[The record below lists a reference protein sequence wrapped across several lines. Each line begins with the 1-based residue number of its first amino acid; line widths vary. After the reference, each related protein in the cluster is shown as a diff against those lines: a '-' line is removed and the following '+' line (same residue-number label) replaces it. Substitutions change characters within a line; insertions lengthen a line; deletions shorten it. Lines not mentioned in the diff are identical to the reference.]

1 MVDLA
6 PISAEWHQ
14 IGTICLLIGVAA
26 GIAFIPVQMWIIE
39 KTSWFTRIKFSEP
52 ALKIVARSMACL
64 LVGAGILTL
73 CYALAPKP
81 ADYMQTIGDSY
92 GISQLKIDVT
102 GLRNIT
108 EDGRYDASWVKDGKP
123 GDGYAS
129 VKNQKVTLLDSTGQ
143 QMEANDENRQYP
155 PVRFR
160 HAGRERDGRQRRGGR
175 GRRTGPHPFGRGPAP
190 AGAVLM
196 GGYWWG
202 VLTPF
207 AIVLGILLLWLA
219 GSLFGAIVSWA
230 WKKAHYG
237 LLKKGWIAE
246 DYDEDSREWT
256 TRPGAERLAAA
267 LTRSGEY
274 RMLPC
279 FGWMILIVRDHKNE
293 KHDEKRN

>member
-1 MVDLA
+1 
-6 PISAEWHQ
+6 
-14 IGTICLLIGVAA
+14 
-26 GIAFIPVQMWIIE
+26 
-39 KTSWFTRIKFSEP
+39 
-52 ALKIVARSMACL
+52 
-64 LVGAGILTL
+64 
-73 CYALAPKP
+73 
-81 ADYMQTIGDSY
+81 
-92 GISQLKIDVT
+92 
-102 GLRNIT
+102 
-108 EDGRYDASWVKDGKP
+108 
-123 GDGYAS
+123 
-129 VKNQKVTLLDSTGQ
+129 
-143 QMEANDENRQYP
+143 
-155 PVRFR
+155 
-160 HAGRERDGRQRRGGR
+160 
-175 GRRTGPHPFGRGPAP
+175 
-190 AGAVLM
+190 M

-293 KHDEKRN
+293 KHDEKGIDPPHIVALTIVVCRCHRPRVHAVGSDDRGMGCRNRRLYADYGSSAIAARPRFCYRQI

>member
-1 MVDLA
+1 MKTGNTHPSGFA
-6 PISAEWHQ
+6 TPAENE
-14 IGTICLLIGVAA
+14 TAVNAA
-26 GIAFIPVQMWIIE
+26 E
-39 KTSWFTRIKFSEP
+39 
-52 ALKIVARSMACL
+52 
-64 LVGAGILTL
+64 
-73 CYALAPKP
+73 
-81 ADYMQTIGDSY
+81 
-92 GISQLKIDVT
+92 
-102 GLRNIT
+102 
-108 EDGRYDASWVKDGKP
+108 
-123 GDGYAS
+123 
-129 VKNQKVTLLDSTGQ
+129 
-143 QMEANDENRQYP
+143 
-155 PVRFR
+155 
-160 HAGRERDGRQRRGGR
+160 GR